1 LAPTYKVIGSSF
13 RWEAGRKDEGRK
25 RADALMF
32 DVRGL
37 RFDVKMS
44 VESVKAPWEPR
55 SFTELRGE
63 AVGKGTQRK

>member
-1 LAPTYKVIGSSF
+1 L
-13 RWEAGRKDEGRK
+13 EALSDGKQEEDYEGRK